1 MIIKRRKPKVVDGT
15 STQEGNVHRS
25 EELQG
30 GMGCPS
36 GQRTLWVSMDQNTV
50 EEIHVGGQG
59 FLVGDG

>member
-15 STQEGNVHRS
+15 LTQEGNVHRS

-36 GQRTLWVSMDQNTV
+36 GQRILYNVHTPRELG
-50 EEIHVGGQG
+50 ERGPEYCR
-59 FLVGDG
+59 GD